1 MVSLK
6 KWQWLIASVLLL
18 TIFLCNTYGNLVVK
32 RSVNKIVYSSE
43 DLLFMRSVIM
53 DIGFRNEQQV
63 PVSADPSIEQLLTYQ
78 SIERY
83 NEGFLLSYEQ
93 PIVLTALYDGLIVFT
108 GHTRYNGKTISILY
122 GNGITVTFG
131 YVDQFDVLPY
141 SAVSKG
147 TLIATKEAGKLYIQI
162 EENGVFLDIK
172 QTTQWLK
179 ELHQ

>member
-131 YVDQFDVLPY
+131 YV
-141 SAVSKG
+141 VSKG